1 MVFGLDSNFSE
12 DAMIDRYNA
21 DLANDLGN
29 LVNRSLGMLKKYYGG
44 VIPDAGE
51 SDNEEDILIRDLALS
66 AAIHYRSRMKSIE
79 MQNAL
84 AATWTL
90 VSGLNKYIDKS
101 APWTL
106 AKTDQKRLGSVMY
119 NIMEGLRFIAVMTY
133 PVMPDASKK
142 ILFMIGAEDSYDI
155 DSLNTFGLI
164 KAGVQTQ
171 EPKVLF
177 PRVEKREVLED
188 VPEQVKTEDKKEALN
203 LIDISEFA
211 KAEIKVGKIISA
223 ERVPKSDKLI
233 LMKIDIGELRQVV
246 AGIGKAYTPEELAG
260 KNVAVV
266 TNLMPAKLMG
276 IESFGMLLATD
287 TPDGGLSLIGFDRDV
302 KLGARIR

>member
-1 MVFGLDSNFSE
+1 
-12 DAMIDRYNA
+12 MIDRYNS

-29 LVNRSLGMLKKYYGG
+29 LVNRSLGMLKKYYGS
-44 VIPDAGE
+44 VIPEADE
-51 SDNEEDILIRDLALS
+51 PQNEEDIQLRELALS

-106 AKTDQKRLGSVMY
+106 AKTDLKRLAVVMY
-119 NIMEGLRFIAVMTY
+119 NIMEGIRFVAVMTY
-133 PVMPDASKK
+133 PVMPDASRKM
-142 ILFMIGAEDSYDI
+142 LALIGAQDSVDI
-155 DSLNTFGLI
+155 DNLNAFGLI
-164 KAGVQTQ
+164 KAGAICSD
-171 EPKVLF
+171 PKPLF
-177 PRVEKREVLED
+177 PRVEKTEEAQAE
-188 VPEQVKTEDKKEALN
+188 PETAKPAETVKEALN

-211 KAEIKVGKIISA
+211 KAEIKVGQIKSA

-233 LMKIDIGELRQVV
+233 LMKVDIGEERQVV
-246 AGIGKAYTPEELAG
+246 AGIGKAYTPEELTG
-260 KNVAVV
+260 KKVAVV
-266 TNLMPAKLMG
+266 TNLKPAKLMG

-287 TPDGGLSLIGFDRDV
+287 TLDGGLSLIGFDREV
-302 KLGARIR
+302 KVGARIR